1 MNLWTRRLLICLL
14 IFFGLAGPAESEAK
28 PLQAEVK
35 STQADGEVKPTQ
47 VGGEVQPTQAEG
59 VAKSINKLDLEK
71 FMGTWYML
79 AGRFTKHEAGAFNG
93 IETYKLDPDENN
105 IKITYE
111 FNKDS
116 LTGEKK
122 TIPQKGWVHDKESKA
137 HWKVSP
143 MWPIRFNYLILA
155 IADDYSWAAVGVP
168 DQKYL
173 WIMARDWKN
182 PEATLEKANAALLK
196 IGYDPKI
203 ATKIQHQH

>member
-1 MNLWTRRLLICLL
+1 MISNLLPRILIGVLLSVGSVLPL
-14 IFFGLAGPAESEAK
+14 SSWAAPEAK
-28 PLQAEVK
+28 AI
-35 STQADGEVKPTQ
+35 D
-47 VGGEVQPTQAEG
+47 
-59 VAKSINKLDLEK
+59 KLDLEK
-71 FMGTWYML
+71 FMGSWYVL

-93 IETYKLDPDENN
+93 IETYKLDPDESN

-116 LTGEKK
+116 LTGKK
-122 TIPQKGWVHDKESKA
+122 ETIPQKGWVVNKESKA

-143 MWPIRFNYLILA
+143 MWPIRFNYLVLA
-155 IADDYSWAAVGVP
+155 VADDYSWTAVGVP

-182 PEATLEKANAALLK
+182 PEASVEKAVKALEK
-196 IGYDPKI
+196 IGYDTTI